1 MKENHQSDPIIKIE
15 QNGNTNHTSD
25 GAPLEYRKN
34 SEAPALNHS
43 ELNEL
48 SISLFKWAIGI

>member
-1 MKENHQSDPIIKIE
+1 MKENNQSDPIIKIE

-25 GAPLEYRKN
+25 GAPLGKN

>member
-1 MKENHQSDPIIKIE
+1 MHKF
-15 QNGNTNHTSD
+15 NTNHTSD